1 MGTGGRHGLK
11 RSIGARVRRDLGRL
25 AVAVLVAASALSTAV
40 VARATARPAW
50 KVEIDELVEGLQ
62 VGVSVREAGQFL
74 YRHADKV
81 RRTPASNQKLLL
93 AMALLARLG
102 PDLRIPLLA
111 RANIVEDGGVI
122 PGNLWVIG
130 RGDPH
135 VGPNDLADLAQ
146 EIADA
151 GITRVQ
157 GSVKG
162 AITYFAHDW
171 WARGWKP
178 YFPDQYIPLP
188 SALTYLGNVDG
199 GRHIR
204 DPERRAARE
213 LTAQLRALGISV
225 GGAADAGDPPPGLR
239 HIAEVRSPPLVVLLE
254 NMLTHSINFSAEV
267 LGKRLGVHRY
277 GVPGTIAKGADAIEG
292 WAAGRGVQ
300 TLAYDGSGLS
310 YANRVA
316 PTGIARLLGV
326 VEGLPWGDDLMEAL
340 PGPGEGTL
348 SYRLAGVPV
357 RAKTG
362 TLTERSALSGWVYLQ
377 ETGTWAEFSI
387 ISKGLPVSRAKA
399 LEDRIVR
406 ILWRDARGP
415 AG

>member
-1 MGTGGRHGLK
+1 V
-11 RSIGARVRRDLGRL
+11 I
-25 AVAVLVAASALSTAV
+25 AVVVTSALSTSTATGIE
-40 VARATARPAW
+40 ARAPARPAW

-93 AMALLARLG
+93 AMALLDRLG
-102 PDLRIPLLA
+102 PGLRTPILA
-111 RANIVEDGGVI
+111 RANIVEPGGVI
-122 PGNLWVIG
+122 PGNLWIIG

-146 EIADA
+146 DIADA
-151 GITRVQ
+151 GITRVR

-162 AITYFAHDW
+162 ATTYFARDW

-178 YFPDQYIPLP
+178 YFPDEYIPLP

-213 LTAQLRALGISV
+213 LTAQLRAVGISV
-225 GGAADAGDPPPGLR
+225 GGPPAAGKPPPGLQ
-239 HIAEVRSPPLVVLLE
+239 HIAAVRSPMLIVLLQ
-254 NMLTHSINFSAEV
+254 NMLNHSINFSAEV
-267 LGKRLGVHRY
+267 LGKRLGVDRY
-277 GVPGTIAKGADAIEG
+277 GVPGTIAKGARAVAG
-292 WAAGRGVQ
+292 WVVGMGVQ
-300 TLAYDGSGLS
+300 TIAYDGSGLS
-310 YANRVA
+310 YANSVSPA
-316 PTGIARLLGV
+316 GIARLLGE
-326 VEGLPWGDDLMEAL
+326 VEELPWGDDLMGAL
-340 PGPGEGTL
+340 PGPGQGTL
-348 SYRLAGVPV
+348 TSRLAGVPV

-377 ETGTWAEFSI
+377 DTATWAEFSI
-387 ISKGLPVSRAKA
+387 ISKGLPVSRAKG

-406 ILWRDARGP
+406 ILWRDARVP
-415 AG
+415 AA

>member
-1 MGTGGRHGLK
+1 MRRLIGR
-11 RSIGARVRRDLGRL
+11 SVI
-25 AVAVLVAASALSTAV
+25 AVVVTSALSASTATGIE
-40 VARATARPAW
+40 ARAPARPAW

-93 AMALLARLG
+93 AMALLDRLG
-102 PDLRIPLLA
+102 PGLRIPILA
-111 RANIVEDGGVI
+111 RANIVEPGGVI
-122 PGNLWVIG
+122 PGNLWIIG

-146 EIADA
+146 DIADA
-151 GITRVQ
+151 GITRVR

-162 AITYFAHDW
+162 ATTYFARDW

-178 YFPDQYIPLP
+178 YFPDEYIPLP

-213 LTAQLRALGISV
+213 LTAQLRAVGISV
-225 GGAADAGDPPPGLR
+225 GGPPAAGEPPPGLQ
-239 HIAEVRSPPLVVLLE
+239 HIAAVRSPTLIVLLQ
-254 NMLTHSINFSAEV
+254 NMLNHSINFSAEV
-267 LGKRLGVHRY
+267 LGKRLGVDRY
-277 GVPGTIAKGADAIEG
+277 GVPGTIAKGARAVAG
-292 WAAGRGVQ
+292 WVAGMGVQ
-300 TLAYDGSGLS
+300 AIAYDGSGLS
-310 YANRVA
+310 YANSVSPA
-316 PTGIARLLGV
+316 GIARLLGE
-326 VEGLPWGDDLMEAL
+326 VEELPWGDDLMGAL
-340 PGPGEGTL
+340 PGPGQGTL
-348 SYRLAGVPV
+348 TSRLAGVPV

-377 ETGTWAEFSI
+377 ETATWAEFSI
-387 ISKGLPVSRAKA
+387 ISKGLPVSRAKG

-406 ILWRDARGP
+406 ILWRDARVP
-415 AG
+415 AA